1 VVTIDTNQLRS
12 ERNKLFQQC
21 VKVDS
26 FKELLEVQLA
36 IADSIRQ
43 AERLLKGKRDT
54 TLQFHIQR
62 LRLYADGLV
71 WLVLHPHVV
80 RQLAKNANVPKSL
93 LDQGEGFDLVLQ
105 SARNHFKKLRLP
117 VFIADI
123 TNVIK
128 LGDLIVVTN
137 REAPMIVESKKRL
150 PKPEHLM
157 QGRIGRQVS
166 RAMGTLKYLH
176 EGSAKVYGDDY
187 YRHTIET
194 PYKAQRN
201 WEIVDKVCA
210 NGLRDGWAESGV
222 FEHEVMWAYTRGQEQ
237 KLQSKIRQWDKKNSV
252 QFLGTSLGL
261 MNMRDGFFPP
271 PGIWPIS
278 PESRFALLE
287 EDVVLV
293 HLLDASVFEHT
304 SETGESIRVDS
315 ERDFPVIVTTGGKEY
330 PLSRRFIY
338 DVLYGFET
346 VESCIDGLFQFARQL
361 HEQLPTE
368 LPKASETKSSIHYV
382 TTIAQVMT
390 LARET
395 TQSEDDLVAIAPDLL
410 AKLQGRRSIFKP
422 KSLKA
427 SARRA
432 DWGSYAVTTMA
443 ELWRLLDQPLS
454 ES

>member
-1 VVTIDTNQLRS
+1 MTIDTNQLRS

-21 VKVDS
+21 VRVDS
-26 FKELLEVQLA
+26 FQELLETQLA
-36 IADSIRQ
+36 IADSIRR
-43 AERLLKGKRDT
+43 AERLLKGERDT
-54 TLQFHIQR
+54 GLQFYIER

-80 RQLAKNANVPKSL
+80 RQLAKNADVSKSL
-93 LDQGEGFDLVLQ
+93 LDQREGFELVLQ
-105 SARNHFKKLRLP
+105 SARNHFKKLRVP

-128 LGDLIVVTN
+128 IGDLIVVTN

-150 PKPEHLM
+150 PKPQHLM

-166 RAMGTLKYLH
+166 RAMGTLKYLRD
-176 EGSAKVYGDDY
+176 GSAKVYGDDH

-210 NGLRDGWAESGV
+210 DGLHDGWAENKVS
-222 FEHEVMWAYTRGQEQ
+222 EHEVMWAYAKGQEHR
-237 KLQSKIRQWDKKNSV
+237 LQPEIRQWDKRDSV

-261 MNMRDGFFPP
+261 MNMRDGLFPP
-271 PGIWPIS
+271 PGVWPIS
-278 PESRFALLE
+278 TEARFALLE

-293 HLLDASVFEHT
+293 HLLYGSAFEHR

-346 VESCIDGLFQFARQL
+346 VGSCIEGLFQFARQL
-361 HEQLPTE
+361 HEQLPAD
-368 LPKASETKSSIHYV
+368 LPKTSETKPSIHHV
-382 TTIAQVMT
+382 STIEQVMT

-395 TQSEDDLVAIAPDLL
+395 TQSENGLVAIAPDLL
-410 AKLQGRRSIFKP
+410 AKLQRRRSIFRP
-422 KSLKA
+422 KGRKT

-432 DWGSYAVTTMA
+432 GWGSYVVTTMA
-443 ELWRLLDQPLS
+443 ELRRLLDSGLRR
-454 ES
+454 